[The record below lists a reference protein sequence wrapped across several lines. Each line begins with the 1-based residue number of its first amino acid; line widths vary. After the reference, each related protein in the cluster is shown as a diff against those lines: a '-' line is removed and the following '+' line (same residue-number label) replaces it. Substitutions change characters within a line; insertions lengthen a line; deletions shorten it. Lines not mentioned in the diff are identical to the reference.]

1 MRRPSP
7 PGRAFNDRTVIVTGA
22 SAGIGA
28 ACARRFA
35 EEGANV
41 VIVARGKTELER
53 FARELGRLGPVAT
66 VAGDVADPGV
76 QDAIVARAIEAFGA
90 VHVLVN
96 NAGFN
101 PRGAFESA
109 TADALGHAVDV
120 NLRAPMTLTRR
131 VLPHMRRAGAGAIVN
146 VASLAGRVPLELE
159 VAYSATK
166 FGLRTFTMALADE
179 LRGTGITVSAV
190 SPGPVET
197 EFILGDLDHVPDIVL
212 SQPMCTP
219 DHVAELV
226 IACALDG
233 RVERATPRMSGALAT
248 LGYVAPQV
256 RRVLRPLFQEIGR
269 RNKRRYA
276 ARRGQPT

>member
-76 QDAIVARAIEAFGA
+76 QDAIVARAVEAFGA